1 MQRNYRHRP
10 CENPERESAPEH
22 LLALPLSRDAS
33 TYLRRIR
40 NIANL
45 HKHGRERISTRTS
58 ARLAPTS
65 TCGGSGILLIDLV
78 YKFLKIYH
86 HILLNLASPDYCKR
100 NTKASAPRRAVALYT
115 PRRARFRCRHK
126 YAMCR
131 FCTYVRYVTYG
142 AASSKKRMVHGRK
155 GASEERSE

>member
-1 MQRNYRHRP
+1 MLPKVTTVYFPNCIKRCQLYCAYKKDNPICKEIIGIALVKTLRENRHRNICSP
-10 CENPERESAPEH
+10 RP
-22 LLALPLSRDAS
+22 SRGAS

-115 PRRARFRCRHK
+115 PRRARFC
-126 YAMCR
+126 
-131 FCTYVRYVTYG
+131 CT
-142 AASSKKRMVHGRK
+142 
-155 GASEERSE
+155 